1 MLKKDFLV
9 FACSNKHR
17 YTPLLIL
24 HKIIK
29 NRGKNQ
35 FEFFKNKS
43 LKNHN
48 AKTICYREFYLAPNE
63 RELSNL
69 LTLLISLEATFSQMK
84 PTAFSKGNENHVSL
98 EYVKK

>member
-1 MLKKDFLV
+1 MLKKDFLA

-48 AKTICYREFYLAPNE
+48 AKNICYREFYLAPNE

-69 LTLLISLEATFSQMK
+69 LTLLISLEGSFAWIRYSTFTQ
-84 PTAFSKGNENHVSL
+84 EN
-98 EYVKK
+98 